1 MREFKFFHQLTN
13 VCCSVLIVPFYCLY
27 FWCLD
32 ILGPANPRESEP
44 PRVFPFLQIINDSPA
59 KPPFICKSTNL
70 EISISIASFVR
81 LSQFWSTGQPSHLC
95 ESVWYLGCYIHLG
108 ALDKLHFCCLLS
120 FTEANLCLFCGVV
133 RVCSVWTRGHMSWAI
148 SQMTNDV
155 HLPTNITIICIF
167 LFWSV
172 CSNLFGVRGCA

>member
-1 MREFKFFHQLTN
+1 MREFKFLHQLTN
-13 VCCSVLIVPFYCLY
+13 VCCSVLIVPFYYLY

-32 ILGPANPRESEP
+32 ALGPANPRESVP
-44 PRVFPFLQIINDSPA
+44 PRVLPFIQITNNPPA

-70 EISISIASFVR
+70 ERSISIASFVR
-81 LSQFWSTGQPSHLC
+81 ISQFWSTGQPSHLH

-120 FTEANLCLFCGVV
+120 FTEANLCLFCRVV
-133 RVCSVWTRGHMSWAI
+133 RVCSVWTHGHMSWAI

-155 HLPTNITIICIF
+155 HFLTNITIICVF